1 MADHERIRRQAQ
13 VDTLGKRA
21 LSLQLAIE
29 ESDGIPHESG
39 TAPLGEVAHAA
50 VVPGHQEGIAR
61 VPAAVAAAQ
70 DVVDAVEPEA
80 APVEQALPLNGL
92 DSYLK
97 CIRHGTYSAL

>member
-29 ESDGIPHESG
+29 EIDSISHEAGS
-39 TAPLGEVAHAA
+39 APLGVVTHAA
-50 VVPGHQEGIAR
+50 VVPGHQERIAR
-61 VPAAVAAAQ
+61 VAASVTAAQ
-70 DVVDAVEPEA
+70 DMIDAVEPEA

-92 DSYLK
+92 DSYLR